1 MVGIKVA
8 LDNKEGWQGG
18 DSGTQAKDEWGHVPY
33 ICSRDTVGLLP
44 CPRPGQS
51 QVSKDFFY
59 SGWTLHLIP

>member
-18 DSGTQAKDEWGHVPY
+18 DSGTQAKDEWGCLHT
-33 ICSRDTVGLLP
+33 SAAGTQWGFMLP

-51 QVSKDFFY
+51 QVGKTSIQD
-59 SGWTLHLIP
+59 GHCI